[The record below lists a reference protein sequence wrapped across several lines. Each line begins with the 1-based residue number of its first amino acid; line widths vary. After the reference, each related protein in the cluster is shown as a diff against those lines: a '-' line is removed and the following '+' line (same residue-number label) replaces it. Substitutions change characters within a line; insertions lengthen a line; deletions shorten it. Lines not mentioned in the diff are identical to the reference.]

1 MNFNQAKIG
10 LVIQKDYARC
20 YDFYTKKLGLVPTWG
35 DSKGPYTSFAM
46 AEGEP
51 NCFDMTLAEEMSL
64 INGYTPSVGEKASDT
79 VVITLPTK
87 DIQKDY
93 QKLKANGVIFLGEPQ
108 KMETWGGFMSAYFR
122 DPEGNLF
129 ELNDGF

>member
-10 LVIQKDYARC
+10 LLIQKDYGEC

-35 DSKGPYTSFAM
+35 DRKGPYMSFAM
-46 AEGEP
+46 AKGEP
-51 NCFDMTLAEEMSL
+51 NCFDMTLAKEMSL
-64 INGYTPSVGEKASDT
+64 VKGYIQSAKNGISDT

-93 QKLKANGVIFLGEPQ
+93 EKLTANGVTFLGEPQ
-108 KMETWGGFMSAYFR
+108 KIEAWGGFTSAYFR

-129 ELNDGF
+129 ELNDGY